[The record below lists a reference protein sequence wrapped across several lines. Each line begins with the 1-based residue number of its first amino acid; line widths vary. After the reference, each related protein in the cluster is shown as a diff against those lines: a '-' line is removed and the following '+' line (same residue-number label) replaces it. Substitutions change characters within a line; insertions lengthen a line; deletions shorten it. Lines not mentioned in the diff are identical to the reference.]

1 MQLNDALAHRTA
13 PAPGLLPAVER
24 AHRDLPMI
32 ALRLH
37 SQVVTLRL
45 VIETIAGNQDTDG
58 EMIDA
63 LWGIADGLDLQR
75 ARLDK
80 VETAFA
86 MAREDAGCELPEVPD
101 TEKWSDKDWTM
112 ALVRD
117 LRDGLSR
124 LDFSLYALEDHSDA
138 GHEGQRAARVPTKAT
153 RPENGGT
160 GSGNNRG

>member
-1 MQLNDALAHRTA
+1 MQLNDALTHRTA
-13 PAPGLLPAVER
+13 PAPGLLPTVER

-45 VIETIAGNQDTDG
+45 VIETIADNQDTDR

-86 MAREDAGCELPEVPD
+86 MVREDSSCELPEMPD
-101 TEKWSDKDWTM
+101 TEKWSDKD
-112 ALVRD
+112 
-117 LRDGLSR
+117 
-124 LDFSLYALEDHSDA
+124 
-138 GHEGQRAARVPTKAT
+138 
-153 RPENGGT
+153 
-160 GSGNNRG
+160 